1 MVKAVGQSGKGPES
15 KAASA
20 RVGCAVAE
28 SPCEAFIPI
37 DAFLSAATRVRPSD
51 LDSII
56 DCSRPFLP
64 CEVCRFPA
72 VAAENLSRVRLGK
85 HERNIL
91 VNAALPDDPRGAVID
106 PELSTHSERE
116 TNLRAV
122 RKLSRAGLLRIGKTR
137 VRVQTSG
144 LRGDGQAITRSYL
157 MRTVWK
163 TPFGVQIVR
172 YYLDD
177 LQNGRSIR
185 WSRFAEEAA
194 RAARLDSISLAR
206 ELGTRVGAQIVAL
219 QQADSNHPDVPLLTA
234 ISDAVAQL

>member
-1 MVKAVGQSGKGPES
+1 MVKSVTQKGKGTES

-20 RVGCAVAE
+20 RVGCPVAE
-28 SPCEAFIPI
+28 SPCEALAPI
-37 DAFLSAATRVRPSD
+37 DDFLAAGSRARPAD
-51 LDSII
+51 IEAI
-56 DCSRPFLP
+56 VDCSRPFLP
-64 CEVCRFPA
+64 CDVCRFPA
-72 VAAENLSRVRLGK
+72 VAAQNLSRVRLGK

-144 LRGDGQAITRSYL
+144 LRADGQAITRSYL

-172 YYLDD
+172 FYLDD

-185 WSRFAEEAA
+185 WSRFADEAA
-194 RAARLDSISLAR
+194 RATRLEPLLLAR
-206 ELGTRVGAQIVAL
+206 EFGNRVAQQIVAV
-219 QQADSNHPDVPLLTA
+219 QAAEPTHPDLPMLSAITA
-234 ISDAVAQL
+234 AVSQL